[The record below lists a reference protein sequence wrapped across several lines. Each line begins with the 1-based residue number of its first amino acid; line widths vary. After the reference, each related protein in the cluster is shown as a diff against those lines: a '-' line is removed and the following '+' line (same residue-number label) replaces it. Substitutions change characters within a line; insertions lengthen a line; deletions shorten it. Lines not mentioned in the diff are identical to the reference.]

1 MIVSTPE
8 ESLEGKAGE
17 TVATSIVVSNQ
28 THKPWPPTVTLK
40 QISEGAQLLEHDIV
54 LAERLPADEVLEIQM
69 LLKVPVFKGIYKT
82 RFGFFNPKGFQ
93 IGEEVVLVVKSL

>member
-1 MIVSTPE
+1 M
-8 ESLEGKAGE
+8 
-17 TVATSIVVSNQ
+17 
-28 THKPWPPTVTLK
+28 
-40 QISEGAQLLEHDIV
+40 

-69 LLKVPVFKGIYKT
+69 LLKVPVHKGIYKT